1 MIQELLDKVT
11 TPSRD
16 YTPKS
21 NPSHFEEFFKTT
33 IYQDFLQEL
42 SIRIEDMRDFYETC
56 ARDQYLETRGGIKAV
71 RMVAGVFQDLY
82 ENSKKENINE
92 ENL

>member
-16 YTPKS
+16 YTPIS
-21 NPSHFEEFFKTT
+21 NPSHFEEFFKTSV
-33 IYQDFLQEL
+33 YVDFLKEL
-42 SIRIEDMRDFYETC
+42 EIRIEDMRDFYEGC

-71 RMVAGVFQDLY
+71 RMVAGIFQDLY
-82 ENSKKENINE
+82 ENSKKDPVSE